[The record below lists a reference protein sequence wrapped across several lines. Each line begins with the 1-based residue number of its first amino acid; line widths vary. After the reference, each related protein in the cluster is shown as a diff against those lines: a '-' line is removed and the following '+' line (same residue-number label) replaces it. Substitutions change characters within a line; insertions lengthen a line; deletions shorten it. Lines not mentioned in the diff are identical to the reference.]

1 MAHLLEGKELTV
13 RVNPEIGKVL
23 KSGEFVSINDLEEW
37 TKKDIVVKS
46 DPLLHEEHFDI
57 F

>member
-1 MAHLLEGKELTV
+1 MYRLEKDGKRTMLADQFEGKHF
-13 RVNPEIGKVL
+13 NGP
-23 KSGEFVSINDLEEW
+23 N
-37 TKKDIVVKS
+37 DIVVKS